1 MPELRRLRYAVAVA
15 DELNFTRAA
24 ERLGVS
30 QQVLSEQ
37 IRRLEDELGLQVFD
51 RTTRQ
56 VRVTSHGRQI
66 LDEARAV
73 VGAADAL
80 RDRARRL
87 ASAQAGVVRLG
98 YSRSTAFD
106 TAPRLVSAVTEAR
119 PDLRVEV
126 REVPSRQL
134 PQAVRDGDVDVA
146 LSRWADDTDQLFAH
160 TLRRL
165 RSGMI
170 LRAGDALAGRAEVA
184 LGDLAGRSLVMHRR
198 EDAPARHHATLAAC
212 AEAGVEP
219 EIVTA
224 RLPFDPLFTDV
235 AEGRG
240 VQIASE
246 SIRGALPAGL
256 TWVPLASGP
265 RAAGGPALGPCAG
278 ASGARCGPRRGPG
291 LGRRAAV
298 SAQGLQRAQCAGS
311 VARSPSSRG
320 RGRRRAQR
328 AQPSTSTATQS
339 VGAAH
344 AAHGRPRSA
353 ATAP

>member
-1 MPELRRLRYAVAVA
+1 VPELRRLRYAVAVA

-106 TAPRLVSAVTEAR
+106 TAPLVSAVTEAR
-119 PDLRVEV
+119 PELRVEV

-165 RSGMI
+165 RSGVI

-198 EDAPARHHATLAAC
+198 EDAPARHDATLAAC

-219 EIVTA
+219 EILTA

-256 TWVPLASGP
+256 TWVPLASGVLEQRVDLLWDP
-265 RAAGGPALGPCAG
+265 ARAHPARDAFLDEARAWAG
-278 ASGARCGPRRGPG
+278 A
-291 LGRRAAV
+291 
-298 SAQGLQRAQCAGS
+298 QR
-311 VARSPSSRG
+311 
-320 RGRRRAQR
+320 
-328 AQPSTSTATQS
+328 
-339 VGAAH
+339 
-344 AAHGRPRSA
+344 
-353 ATAP
+353 

>member
-106 TAPRLVSAVTEAR
+106 TAPLVSAVTEAR
-119 PDLRVEV
+119 PELRVEV

-134 PQAVRDGDVDVA
+134 PHAVRDGEVDVA

-165 RSGMI
+165 RSGVI

-198 EDAPARHHATLAAC
+198 EDAPARHDATLAAC

-256 TWVPLASGP
+256 TWVPLASGVLEQRVDLLWDP
-265 RAAGGPALGPCAG
+265 ARAHPARDAFLDEARAWAG
-278 ASGARCGPRRGPG
+278 A
-291 LGRRAAV
+291 
-298 SAQGLQRAQCAGS
+298 QR
-311 VARSPSSRG
+311 
-320 RGRRRAQR
+320 
-328 AQPSTSTATQS
+328 
-339 VGAAH
+339 
-344 AAHGRPRSA
+344 
-353 ATAP
+353 

>member
-106 TAPRLVSAVTEAR
+106 TAPLVSAVTEAR
-119 PDLRVEV
+119 PELRVEV

-165 RSGMI
+165 RSGVI

-198 EDAPARHHATLAAC
+198 EDAPARHDATLAAC

-256 TWVPLASGP
+256 TWVPLASSVLEQRVDLLWDP
-265 RAAGGPALGPCAG
+265 ARAHPARDAFLDEARAWAG
-278 ASGARCGPRRGPG
+278 A
-291 LGRRAAV
+291 
-298 SAQGLQRAQCAGS
+298 QR
-311 VARSPSSRG
+311 
-320 RGRRRAQR
+320 
-328 AQPSTSTATQS
+328 
-339 VGAAH
+339 
-344 AAHGRPRSA
+344 
-353 ATAP
+353 

>member
-106 TAPRLVSAVTEAR
+106 TAPLVSAVTEAR
-119 PDLRVEV
+119 PELRVEV

-165 RSGMI
+165 RSGVI

-184 LGDLAGRSLVMHRR
+184 LGDLAERSLVMHRR
-198 EDAPARHHATLAAC
+198 EDAPARHDATLAAC

-219 EIVTA
+219 DIVTS

-246 SIRGALPAGL
+246 SIRSGLPAGL
-256 TWVPLASGP
+256 TWVPLASGVLEQRVDLLWDP
-265 RAAGGPALGPCAG
+265 ARAHPARDAFLDEARAWAG
-278 ASGARCGPRRGPG
+278 A
-291 LGRRAAV
+291 
-298 SAQGLQRAQCAGS
+298 QR
-311 VARSPSSRG
+311 
-320 RGRRRAQR
+320 
-328 AQPSTSTATQS
+328 
-339 VGAAH
+339 
-344 AAHGRPRSA
+344 
-353 ATAP
+353 

>member
-1 MPELRRLRYAVAVA
+1 VPELRRLRYAVAVA

-37 IRRLEDELGLQVFD
+37 IRRLEVELGLQVFD

-106 TAPRLVSAVTEAR
+106 TAPLVSAVTEAR
-119 PDLRVEV
+119 PELRVEV

-165 RSGMI
+165 RSGVI

-198 EDAPARHHATLAAC
+198 EDAPARHDAILAAC

-219 EIVTA
+219 ELVTA

-256 TWVPLASGP
+256 TWVPLASGVLEQRVDLLWDP
-265 RAAGGPALGPCAG
+265 ARAHPARDAFLDEARAWAG
-278 ASGARCGPRRGPG
+278 A
-291 LGRRAAV
+291 
-298 SAQGLQRAQCAGS
+298 QR
-311 VARSPSSRG
+311 
-320 RGRRRAQR
+320 
-328 AQPSTSTATQS
+328 
-339 VGAAH
+339 
-344 AAHGRPRSA
+344 
-353 ATAP
+353 

>member
-106 TAPRLVSAVTEAR
+106 TAPLVSAVTEAR
-119 PDLRVEV
+119 PELRVEV

-134 PQAVRDGDVDVA
+134 PQAARDGDVDVA

-165 RSGMI
+165 RSGVI

-198 EDAPARHHATLAAC
+198 EDAPARHDDTLAAC

-256 TWVPLASGP
+256 TWVPLASGVLEQRVDLLWDP
-265 RAAGGPALGPCAG
+265 ARAHPARDAFLDEARAWAG
-278 ASGARCGPRRGPG
+278 A
-291 LGRRAAV
+291 
-298 SAQGLQRAQCAGS
+298 QR
-311 VARSPSSRG
+311 
-320 RGRRRAQR
+320 
-328 AQPSTSTATQS
+328 
-339 VGAAH
+339 
-344 AAHGRPRSA
+344 
-353 ATAP
+353 

>member
-106 TAPRLVSAVTEAR
+106 TAPLVSAVTEAR
-119 PDLRVEV
+119 PELRVEV

-134 PQAVRDGDVDVA
+134 PQSVRDGDVDVA

-165 RSGMI
+165 RSGVI

-198 EDAPARHHATLAAC
+198 EDAPARHDATLAAC

-219 EIVTA
+219 EIVTS

-256 TWVPLASGP
+256 TWVPLASGVLEQRVDLLWDP
-265 RAAGGPALGPCAG
+265 ARAHPARDAFLDEARAWAG
-278 ASGARCGPRRGPG
+278 A
-291 LGRRAAV
+291 
-298 SAQGLQRAQCAGS
+298 QR
-311 VARSPSSRG
+311 
-320 RGRRRAQR
+320 
-328 AQPSTSTATQS
+328 
-339 VGAAH
+339 
-344 AAHGRPRSA
+344 
-353 ATAP
+353 

>member
-106 TAPRLVSAVTEAR
+106 TAPLVSAVTEAR
-119 PDLRVEV
+119 PELRVEV
-126 REVPSRQL
+126 REVPGRQL
-134 PQAVRDGDVDVA
+134 PQAVRDGVVDVA

-165 RSGMI
+165 RSGVI

-198 EDAPARHHATLAAC
+198 EDAPARHDATLAAC

-256 TWVPLASGP
+256 TWVPLASGVLEQRVDLLWDP
-265 RAAGGPALGPCAG
+265 ARAHPARDAFLDEARAWAG
-278 ASGARCGPRRGPG
+278 A
-291 LGRRAAV
+291 
-298 SAQGLQRAQCAGS
+298 QR
-311 VARSPSSRG
+311 
-320 RGRRRAQR
+320 
-328 AQPSTSTATQS
+328 
-339 VGAAH
+339 
-344 AAHGRPRSA
+344 
-353 ATAP
+353 

>member
-106 TAPRLVSAVTEAR
+106 TAPLVSAVTEAR
-119 PDLRVEV
+119 PELRVEV

-134 PQAVRDGDVDVA
+134 PQTVRDGDVDVA

-165 RSGMI
+165 RSGVI

-198 EDAPARHHATLAAC
+198 EDAPARHDATLAAC

-256 TWVPLASGP
+256 TWVPLASGVLEQRVDLLWDP
-265 RAAGGPALGPCAG
+265 ARAHPARDAFLDEARAWAG
-278 ASGARCGPRRGPG
+278 A
-291 LGRRAAV
+291 
-298 SAQGLQRAQCAGS
+298 QR
-311 VARSPSSRG
+311 
-320 RGRRRAQR
+320 
-328 AQPSTSTATQS
+328 
-339 VGAAH
+339 
-344 AAHGRPRSA
+344 
-353 ATAP
+353 

>member
-1 MPELRRLRYAVAVA
+1 VPELRRLRYAVAVA

-37 IRRLEDELGLQVFD
+37 IRRLEVELGLQVFD

-106 TAPRLVSAVTEAR
+106 TAPLVSAVTEAR
-119 PDLRVEV
+119 PELRVEV

-134 PQAVRDGDVDVA
+134 PQSVRDGDVDVA

-165 RSGMI
+165 RSGVI

-198 EDAPARHHATLAAC
+198 EDAPARHDATLAAC

-256 TWVPLASGP
+256 TWVPLASGVLEQRVDLLWDP
-265 RAAGGPALGPCAG
+265 ARAHPARDAFLDEARAWAG
-278 ASGARCGPRRGPG
+278 A
-291 LGRRAAV
+291 
-298 SAQGLQRAQCAGS
+298 QR
-311 VARSPSSRG
+311 
-320 RGRRRAQR
+320 
-328 AQPSTSTATQS
+328 
-339 VGAAH
+339 
-344 AAHGRPRSA
+344 
-353 ATAP
+353 

>member
-106 TAPRLVSAVTEAR
+106 TAPLVSAVTEAR
-119 PDLRVEV
+119 PELRVEV
-126 REVPSRQL
+126 RDVPSRQL

-146 LSRWADDTDQLFAH
+146 LSQWADDTDQLFAH

-165 RSGMI
+165 RSGVI

-198 EDAPARHHATLAAC
+198 EDAPARHDAILAAC

-219 EIVTA
+219 EIVTT

-256 TWVPLASGP
+256 TWVPLASGVLEQRVDLLWDP
-265 RAAGGPALGPCAG
+265 ARAHPARDAFLDEARAWAG
-278 ASGARCGPRRGPG
+278 A
-291 LGRRAAV
+291 
-298 SAQGLQRAQCAGS
+298 QR
-311 VARSPSSRG
+311 
-320 RGRRRAQR
+320 
-328 AQPSTSTATQS
+328 
-339 VGAAH
+339 
-344 AAHGRPRSA
+344 
-353 ATAP
+353 

>member
-56 VRVTSHGRQI
+56 VRVTPHGRQI

-106 TAPRLVSAVTEAR
+106 TAPLVSAVTEAR
-119 PDLRVEV
+119 PELRVEV

-165 RSGMI
+165 RSGVI

-198 EDAPARHHATLAAC
+198 EDAPARHDATLAAC

-219 EIVTA
+219 EIVTS

-256 TWVPLASGP
+256 TWVPLASGVLEQRVDLLWDP
-265 RAAGGPALGPCAG
+265 ARAHPARDAFLDEARAWAG
-278 ASGARCGPRRGPG
+278 A
-291 LGRRAAV
+291 
-298 SAQGLQRAQCAGS
+298 QR
-311 VARSPSSRG
+311 
-320 RGRRRAQR
+320 
-328 AQPSTSTATQS
+328 
-339 VGAAH
+339 
-344 AAHGRPRSA
+344 
-353 ATAP
+353 

>member
-37 IRRLEDELGLQVFD
+37 IRRLEVELGLQVFD

-106 TAPRLVSAVTEAR
+106 TAPLVSAVTEAR
-119 PDLRVEV
+119 PELRVEV

-134 PQAVRDGDVDVA
+134 PQSVRDGDVDVA

-165 RSGMI
+165 RSGVI

-198 EDAPARHHATLAAC
+198 EDAPARHDATLAAC

-256 TWVPLASGP
+256 TWVPLASGVLEQRVDLLWDP
-265 RAAGGPALGPCAG
+265 ARAHPARDAFLDEARAWAG
-278 ASGARCGPRRGPG
+278 A
-291 LGRRAAV
+291 
-298 SAQGLQRAQCAGS
+298 QR
-311 VARSPSSRG
+311 
-320 RGRRRAQR
+320 
-328 AQPSTSTATQS
+328 
-339 VGAAH
+339 
-344 AAHGRPRSA
+344 
-353 ATAP
+353 

>member
-1 MPELRRLRYAVAVA
+1 VPELRRLRYAVAVA

-24 ERLGVS
+24 ARLGVS

-87 ASAQAGVVRLG
+87 ASAQAGVVRLA

-106 TAPRLVSAVTEAR
+106 TAPLVSAVTEAR
-119 PDLRVEV
+119 PELRVEV
-126 REVPSRQL
+126 REVPGRQL

-165 RSGMI
+165 RSGVI

-198 EDAPARHHATLAAC
+198 EDAPARHDATLAAC

-256 TWVPLASGP
+256 TWVPLASGVLEQRVDLLWDP
-265 RAAGGPALGPCAG
+265 ARAHPARDAFLDEARAWAG
-278 ASGARCGPRRGPG
+278 A
-291 LGRRAAV
+291 
-298 SAQGLQRAQCAGS
+298 QR
-311 VARSPSSRG
+311 
-320 RGRRRAQR
+320 
-328 AQPSTSTATQS
+328 
-339 VGAAH
+339 
-344 AAHGRPRSA
+344 
-353 ATAP
+353 

>member
-1 MPELRRLRYAVAVA
+1 VPELRRLRYAVAVA

-106 TAPRLVSAVTEAR
+106 TAPLVSAVTEAR
-119 PDLRVEV
+119 PELRVEV

-134 PQAVRDGDVDVA
+134 PQSVRDGDVDVA

-165 RSGMI
+165 RSGVI

-198 EDAPARHHATLAAC
+198 EDAPARHDATLAAC

-219 EIVTA
+219 EIVTS

-246 SIRGALPAGL
+246 SICGALPAGL
-256 TWVPLASGP
+256 TWVPLASGVLEQRVDLLWDP
-265 RAAGGPALGPCAG
+265 ARAHPARDAFLDEARAWAG
-278 ASGARCGPRRGPG
+278 A
-291 LGRRAAV
+291 
-298 SAQGLQRAQCAGS
+298 QR
-311 VARSPSSRG
+311 
-320 RGRRRAQR
+320 
-328 AQPSTSTATQS
+328 
-339 VGAAH
+339 
-344 AAHGRPRSA
+344 
-353 ATAP
+353 

>member
-87 ASAQAGVVRLG
+87 ASTQAGVVGLG

-106 TAPRLVSAVTEAR
+106 TAPLVSAVTEAR
-119 PDLRVEV
+119 PELRVEV

-165 RSGMI
+165 RSGVI

-198 EDAPARHHATLAAC
+198 EDAPARHDATLAAC

-219 EIVTA
+219 KIVTP

-256 TWVPLASGP
+256 TWVPLASGVLEQRVDLLWDP
-265 RAAGGPALGPCAG
+265 ARAHPARDAFLDEARAWAG
-278 ASGARCGPRRGPG
+278 A
-291 LGRRAAV
+291 
-298 SAQGLQRAQCAGS
+298 QR
-311 VARSPSSRG
+311 
-320 RGRRRAQR
+320 
-328 AQPSTSTATQS
+328 
-339 VGAAH
+339 
-344 AAHGRPRSA
+344 
-353 ATAP
+353 

>member
-106 TAPRLVSAVTEAR
+106 TAPLVSAVTEAR
-119 PDLRVEV
+119 PELRVEV

-165 RSGMI
+165 RSGVI

-198 EDAPARHHATLAAC
+198 EDAPARHDATLAAC

-256 TWVPLASGP
+256 TWVPLASGVLEQRVDLLWDP
-265 RAAGGPALGPCAG
+265 ARAHPARDAFLDEARRWAG
-278 ASGARCGPRRGPG
+278 A
-291 LGRRAAV
+291 
-298 SAQGLQRAQCAGS
+298 QG
-311 VARSPSSRG
+311 
-320 RGRRRAQR
+320 
-328 AQPSTSTATQS
+328 
-339 VGAAH
+339 
-344 AAHGRPRSA
+344 
-353 ATAP
+353 

>member
-1 MPELRRLRYAVAVA
+1 VPELRRLRYAVAVA

-37 IRRLEDELGLQVFD
+37 IRRLEVELGLQVFD

-106 TAPRLVSAVTEAR
+106 TAPLVSAVTEAR
-119 PDLRVEV
+119 PELRVEV

-134 PQAVRDGDVDVA
+134 PQAARDGDVDVA

-165 RSGMI
+165 RSGVI

-198 EDAPARHHATLAAC
+198 EDAPARHDATLAAC

-219 EIVTA
+219 EIVTS

-256 TWVPLASGP
+256 TWVPLASGVLEQRVDLLWDP
-265 RAAGGPALGPCAG
+265 ARAHPARDAFLDEARAWAG
-278 ASGARCGPRRGPG
+278 A
-291 LGRRAAV
+291 
-298 SAQGLQRAQCAGS
+298 QR
-311 VARSPSSRG
+311 
-320 RGRRRAQR
+320 
-328 AQPSTSTATQS
+328 
-339 VGAAH
+339 
-344 AAHGRPRSA
+344 
-353 ATAP
+353 

>member
-37 IRRLEDELGLQVFD
+37 IRRLEVELGLQVFD

-106 TAPRLVSAVTEAR
+106 TAPLVSAVTEAR
-119 PDLRVEV
+119 PELRVEV

-134 PQAVRDGDVDVA
+134 PHAVRDGEVDVA

-165 RSGMI
+165 RSGVI

-198 EDAPARHHATLAAC
+198 EDAPARHDATLAAC

-219 EIVTA
+219 ELVTA

-256 TWVPLASGP
+256 TWVPLASGVLEQRVDLLWDP
-265 RAAGGPALGPCAG
+265 ARAHPARDAFLDEARAWAG
-278 ASGARCGPRRGPG
+278 A
-291 LGRRAAV
+291 
-298 SAQGLQRAQCAGS
+298 QR
-311 VARSPSSRG
+311 
-320 RGRRRAQR
+320 
-328 AQPSTSTATQS
+328 
-339 VGAAH
+339 
-344 AAHGRPRSA
+344 
-353 ATAP
+353 

>member
-106 TAPRLVSAVTEAR
+106 TAPLVSAVTEAR
-119 PDLRVEV
+119 PELRVEV

-165 RSGMI
+165 RSGVI

-198 EDAPARHHATLAAC
+198 EDAPARHDATLAAC

-219 EIVTA
+219 EILTA

-256 TWVPLASGP
+256 TWVPLASGVLEQRVDLLWDP
-265 RAAGGPALGPCAG
+265 ARAHPARDAFLDEARAWAG
-278 ASGARCGPRRGPG
+278 A
-291 LGRRAAV
+291 
-298 SAQGLQRAQCAGS
+298 QR
-311 VARSPSSRG
+311 
-320 RGRRRAQR
+320 
-328 AQPSTSTATQS
+328 
-339 VGAAH
+339 
-344 AAHGRPRSA
+344 
-353 ATAP
+353 

>member
-1 MPELRRLRYAVAVA
+1 VPELRRLRYAVAVA

-106 TAPRLVSAVTEAR
+106 TAPLVSAVTEAR
-119 PDLRVEV
+119 PELRVEV

-134 PQAVRDGDVDVA
+134 PHAVRDGEVDVA

-165 RSGMI
+165 RSGVI

-198 EDAPARHHATLAAC
+198 EDAPARHDATLAAC

-256 TWVPLASGP
+256 TWVPLASGVLEQRVDLLWDP
-265 RAAGGPALGPCAG
+265 ARAHPARDAFLDEARAWAG
-278 ASGARCGPRRGPG
+278 A
-291 LGRRAAV
+291 
-298 SAQGLQRAQCAGS
+298 QR
-311 VARSPSSRG
+311 
-320 RGRRRAQR
+320 
-328 AQPSTSTATQS
+328 
-339 VGAAH
+339 
-344 AAHGRPRSA
+344 
-353 ATAP
+353 

>member
-87 ASAQAGVVRLG
+87 ASAQAGVARLG

-106 TAPRLVSAVTEAR
+106 TAPLVSAVTEAR
-119 PDLRVEV
+119 PELRVEV

-165 RSGMI
+165 RSGVI

-198 EDAPARHHATLAAC
+198 EDAPARHDATLAAC

-235 AEGRG
+235 ADGRG

-256 TWVPLASGP
+256 TWVPLASGVLEQRVDLLWDP
-265 RAAGGPALGPCAG
+265 ARAHPARDAFLDEARAWAG
-278 ASGARCGPRRGPG
+278 A
-291 LGRRAAV
+291 
-298 SAQGLQRAQCAGS
+298 QR
-311 VARSPSSRG
+311 
-320 RGRRRAQR
+320 
-328 AQPSTSTATQS
+328 
-339 VGAAH
+339 
-344 AAHGRPRSA
+344 
-353 ATAP
+353 

>member
-1 MPELRRLRYAVAVA
+1 VPELRRLRYAVAVA

-37 IRRLEDELGLQVFD
+37 IRRLEVELGLQVFD

-106 TAPRLVSAVTEAR
+106 TAPLVSAVTEAR
-119 PDLRVEV
+119 PELRVEV

-134 PQAVRDGDVDVA
+134 PHAVRDGEVDVA

-165 RSGMI
+165 RSGVI

-198 EDAPARHHATLAAC
+198 EDAPARHDATLAAC

-256 TWVPLASGP
+256 TWVPLASGVLEQRVDLRWDP
-265 RAAGGPALGPCAG
+265 ARAHPARDAFLDEARAWAG
-278 ASGARCGPRRGPG
+278 A
-291 LGRRAAV
+291 
-298 SAQGLQRAQCAGS
+298 QR
-311 VARSPSSRG
+311 
-320 RGRRRAQR
+320 
-328 AQPSTSTATQS
+328 
-339 VGAAH
+339 
-344 AAHGRPRSA
+344 
-353 ATAP
+353 

>member
-106 TAPRLVSAVTEAR
+106 TAPLVSAVTEAR
-119 PDLRVEV
+119 PELRVEV
-126 REVPSRQL
+126 REMPSRQL

-165 RSGMI
+165 RSGVI

-198 EDAPARHHATLAAC
+198 EDAPARHDATLAAC

-219 EIVTA
+219 EIVTS

-256 TWVPLASGP
+256 TWVPLASGVLEQRVDLLWDP
-265 RAAGGPALGPCAG
+265 ARAHPARDAFLDEARAWAG
-278 ASGARCGPRRGPG
+278 A
-291 LGRRAAV
+291 
-298 SAQGLQRAQCAGS
+298 QR
-311 VARSPSSRG
+311 
-320 RGRRRAQR
+320 
-328 AQPSTSTATQS
+328 
-339 VGAAH
+339 
-344 AAHGRPRSA
+344 
-353 ATAP
+353 

>member
-1 MPELRRLRYAVAVA
+1 M
-15 DELNFTRAA
+15 
-24 ERLGVS
+24 
-30 QQVLSEQ
+30 
-37 IRRLEDELGLQVFD
+37 
-51 RTTRQ
+51 
-56 VRVTSHGRQI
+56 TSHGRQI

-106 TAPRLVSAVTEAR
+106 TAPLVSAVTEAR
-119 PDLRVEV
+119 PELRVEV

-165 RSGMI
+165 RSGVI

-198 EDAPARHHATLAAC
+198 EDAPARHDATLAAC

-256 TWVPLASGP
+256 TWVPLASGVLEQRVDLLWDP
-265 RAAGGPALGPCAG
+265 ARAHPARDAFLDEARAWAG
-278 ASGARCGPRRGPG
+278 A
-291 LGRRAAV
+291 
-298 SAQGLQRAQCAGS
+298 QR
-311 VARSPSSRG
+311 
-320 RGRRRAQR
+320 
-328 AQPSTSTATQS
+328 
-339 VGAAH
+339 
-344 AAHGRPRSA
+344 
-353 ATAP
+353 

>member
-106 TAPRLVSAVTEAR
+106 TAPLVSAVTEAR
-119 PDLRVEV
+119 PELRVEV

-134 PQAVRDGDVDVA
+134 PEAVRDGDVDVA

-165 RSGMI
+165 RSGVI

-198 EDAPARHHATLAAC
+198 EDAPARHDATLAAC

-256 TWVPLASGP
+256 TWVPLASGVLEQRVDLLWDP
-265 RAAGGPALGPCAG
+265 ARAHPARDAFLDEARAWAG
-278 ASGARCGPRRGPG
+278 A
-291 LGRRAAV
+291 
-298 SAQGLQRAQCAGS
+298 QR
-311 VARSPSSRG
+311 
-320 RGRRRAQR
+320 
-328 AQPSTSTATQS
+328 
-339 VGAAH
+339 
-344 AAHGRPRSA
+344 
-353 ATAP
+353 

>member
-1 MPELRRLRYAVAVA
+1 VPELRRLRYAVAVA

-106 TAPRLVSAVTEAR
+106 TAPLVSAVTEAR
-119 PDLRVEV
+119 PELRVEV
-126 REVPSRQL
+126 RDVPSRQL

-165 RSGMI
+165 RSGVI

-198 EDAPARHHATLAAC
+198 EDAPARHDATLAAC
-212 AEAGVEP
+212 AEAGMEP

-256 TWVPLASGP
+256 TWVPLASGVLEQRVDLLWDP
-265 RAAGGPALGPCAG
+265 ARAHPARDAFLDEARAWAG
-278 ASGARCGPRRGPG
+278 A
-291 LGRRAAV
+291 
-298 SAQGLQRAQCAGS
+298 QR
-311 VARSPSSRG
+311 
-320 RGRRRAQR
+320 
-328 AQPSTSTATQS
+328 
-339 VGAAH
+339 
-344 AAHGRPRSA
+344 
-353 ATAP
+353 

>member
-1 MPELRRLRYAVAVA
+1 VPELRRLRYAVAVA

-106 TAPRLVSAVTEAR
+106 TAPLVSAVTEAR
-119 PDLRVEV
+119 PELRVEV

-134 PQAVRDGDVDVA
+134 PQAARDGDVDVA

-165 RSGMI
+165 RSGVI

-198 EDAPARHHATLAAC
+198 EDAPARHDATLAAC
-212 AEAGVEP
+212 AEAGVQP

-256 TWVPLASGP
+256 TWVPLASGVLEQRVDLLWDP
-265 RAAGGPALGPCAG
+265 ARAHPARDAFLDEARAWAG
-278 ASGARCGPRRGPG
+278 A
-291 LGRRAAV
+291 
-298 SAQGLQRAQCAGS
+298 QR
-311 VARSPSSRG
+311 
-320 RGRRRAQR
+320 
-328 AQPSTSTATQS
+328 
-339 VGAAH
+339 
-344 AAHGRPRSA
+344 
-353 ATAP
+353 

>member
-106 TAPRLVSAVTEAR
+106 TAPLVSAVTEAR
-119 PDLRVEV
+119 PELRVEV

-165 RSGMI
+165 RCGVI

-198 EDAPARHHATLAAC
+198 EDAPARHDATLAAC

-224 RLPFDPLFTDV
+224 RLPFDPLFSDV

-256 TWVPLASGP
+256 TWVPLASGVLEQRVDLLWDP
-265 RAAGGPALGPCAG
+265 ARAHPARDAFLGE
-278 ASGARCGPRRGPG
+278 AR
-291 LGRRAAV
+291 AWAD
-298 SAQGLQRAQCAGS
+298 
-311 VARSPSSRG
+311 
-320 RGRRRAQR
+320 AQR
-328 AQPSTSTATQS
+328 
-339 VGAAH
+339 
-344 AAHGRPRSA
+344 
-353 ATAP
+353 

>member
-1 MPELRRLRYAVAVA
+1 VPELRRLRYAVAVA

-87 ASAQAGVVRLG
+87 ASAQAGVVGLG

-106 TAPRLVSAVTEAR
+106 TAPLVSAVTEAR
-119 PDLRVEV
+119 PELRVEV

-165 RSGMI
+165 RSGVI

-198 EDAPARHHATLAAC
+198 EDAPARHDATLAAC

-219 EIVTA
+219 KIVTP

-256 TWVPLASGP
+256 TWVPLASGVLEQRVDLLWDP
-265 RAAGGPALGPCAG
+265 ARAHPARDAFLDEARAWAG
-278 ASGARCGPRRGPG
+278 A
-291 LGRRAAV
+291 
-298 SAQGLQRAQCAGS
+298 QR
-311 VARSPSSRG
+311 
-320 RGRRRAQR
+320 
-328 AQPSTSTATQS
+328 
-339 VGAAH
+339 
-344 AAHGRPRSA
+344 
-353 ATAP
+353 

>member
-37 IRRLEDELGLQVFD
+37 IRRLEVELGLQVFD
-51 RTTRQ
+51 RTTRR

-106 TAPRLVSAVTEAR
+106 TAPLVSAVTEAR
-119 PDLRVEV
+119 PELRVEV

-134 PQAVRDGDVDVA
+134 PHAVRDGEVDVA

-165 RSGMI
+165 RSGVI

-198 EDAPARHHATLAAC
+198 EDAPARHDATLAAC

-219 EIVTA
+219 EIVTS

-256 TWVPLASGP
+256 TWVPLASGVLEQRVDLLWDP
-265 RAAGGPALGPCAG
+265 ARAHPARDAFLDEARAWAG
-278 ASGARCGPRRGPG
+278 A
-291 LGRRAAV
+291 
-298 SAQGLQRAQCAGS
+298 QR
-311 VARSPSSRG
+311 
-320 RGRRRAQR
+320 
-328 AQPSTSTATQS
+328 
-339 VGAAH
+339 
-344 AAHGRPRSA
+344 
-353 ATAP
+353 

>member
-24 ERLGVS
+24 ARLGVS

-106 TAPRLVSAVTEAR
+106 TAPLVSAVTEAR
-119 PDLRVEV
+119 PELRVEV

-134 PQAVRDGDVDVA
+134 PQAARDGDVDVA

-165 RSGMI
+165 RSGVI

-198 EDAPARHHATLAAC
+198 EDAPARHDATLAAC

-256 TWVPLASGP
+256 TWVPLASGVLEQRVDLLWDP
-265 RAAGGPALGPCAG
+265 ARAHPARDAFLDEARAWAG
-278 ASGARCGPRRGPG
+278 A
-291 LGRRAAV
+291 
-298 SAQGLQRAQCAGS
+298 QR
-311 VARSPSSRG
+311 
-320 RGRRRAQR
+320 
-328 AQPSTSTATQS
+328 
-339 VGAAH
+339 
-344 AAHGRPRSA
+344 
-353 ATAP
+353 

>member
-1 MPELRRLRYAVAVA
+1 VPELRRLRYAVAVA

-37 IRRLEDELGLQVFD
+37 IRRLEVELGLQVFD

-106 TAPRLVSAVTEAR
+106 TAPLVSAVTEAR
-119 PDLRVEV
+119 PELRVEV

-134 PQAVRDGDVDVA
+134 PHAVRDGEVDVA

-165 RSGMI
+165 RSGVI

-198 EDAPARHHATLAAC
+198 EDAPARHDAILAAC

-219 EIVTA
+219 ELVTA

-256 TWVPLASGP
+256 TWVPLASGVLEQRVDLLWDP
-265 RAAGGPALGPCAG
+265 ARAHPARDAFLDEARAWAG
-278 ASGARCGPRRGPG
+278 A
-291 LGRRAAV
+291 
-298 SAQGLQRAQCAGS
+298 QR
-311 VARSPSSRG
+311 
-320 RGRRRAQR
+320 
-328 AQPSTSTATQS
+328 
-339 VGAAH
+339 
-344 AAHGRPRSA
+344 
-353 ATAP
+353 

>member
-37 IRRLEDELGLQVFD
+37 IRRLEDELGLQLFD

-106 TAPRLVSAVTEAR
+106 TAPLVSAVTEAR
-119 PDLRVEV
+119 PELRVEV
-126 REVPSRQL
+126 RDVPSRQL
-134 PQAVRDGDVDVA
+134 PQAVRDGDIDAA

-165 RSGMI
+165 RSGVI

-198 EDAPARHHATLAAC
+198 EDAPARHDATLAAC

-256 TWVPLASGP
+256 TWVPLASGVLEQRVDLLWDP
-265 RAAGGPALGPCAG
+265 ARAHPARDAFLDEARAWAG
-278 ASGARCGPRRGPG
+278 A
-291 LGRRAAV
+291 
-298 SAQGLQRAQCAGS
+298 QR
-311 VARSPSSRG
+311 
-320 RGRRRAQR
+320 
-328 AQPSTSTATQS
+328 
-339 VGAAH
+339 
-344 AAHGRPRSA
+344 
-353 ATAP
+353 

>member
-80 RDRARRL
+80 RDRASRL
-87 ASAQAGVVRLG
+87 ASARAGVVRLG

-106 TAPRLVSAVTEAR
+106 TAPLVSAVTEAR
-119 PDLRVEV
+119 PELRVEV

-165 RSGMI
+165 RSGVI

-198 EDAPARHHATLAAC
+198 EDAPARHDATLAAC

-256 TWVPLASGP
+256 TWVPLASGVLEQRVDLLWDP
-265 RAAGGPALGPCAG
+265 ARAHPARDAFLDEARAWAG
-278 ASGARCGPRRGPG
+278 A
-291 LGRRAAV
+291 
-298 SAQGLQRAQCAGS
+298 QR
-311 VARSPSSRG
+311 
-320 RGRRRAQR
+320 
-328 AQPSTSTATQS
+328 
-339 VGAAH
+339 
-344 AAHGRPRSA
+344 
-353 ATAP
+353 